1 MWKALSFP
9 EGGKVMEF
17 LGYERPDGS
26 VGVRN
31 HVAVIS
37 GGRCAN
43 EMAATIA
50 DAVKGTVPILHT
62 YPCVR
67 LKEDNERALRTL
79 IGLGSNPNVA
89 AAIVVGIGCEN
100 PPPLEIGEGIA
111 KSKKPVEV
119 LTIIGSNGFQDVLD
133 RGLAAAHC
141 MVSQV
146 SQMKRKPFELSHLTL
161 GVKCGGSHATSGIVG
176 NPVTG
181 RVFDRLI
188 AEGGTAI
195 FSETEEVIGA
205 THLLVKRAINKEV
218 ARRLQEA
225 VDRMEARTKAT
236 GEDIRGSQPT
246 RANIQGG
253 LTTIEEKSLG
263 ALAKSGT
270 APLQG
275 VLEYAER
282 PQGKGLFFMDGSAMT
297 GELIGGEAA
306 AGIQIHIYNLGGG
319 LTSSFRCMPGF
330 AGGLP
335 ILPEIF
341 VVSNPSKPR
350 DSQER
355 ESFDIYADTIIEG
368 KESIA
373 QVADRLFQEVIAVAS
388 GKLTKQ
394 EMRSGYRELLE
405 MYTTGPIL

>member
-1 MWKALSFP
+1 
-9 EGGKVMEF
+9 MEF

-31 HVAVIS
+31 YVAVIS
-37 GGRCAN
+37 SGRCAN

-50 DAVKGTVPILHT
+50 DAVKGAVPILHS

-79 IGLGSNPNVA
+79 AGLGGNPNVA
-89 AAIVVGIGCEN
+89 AAILVGVGCEN
-100 PPPLEIGEGIA
+100 PPPTQIA
-111 KSKKPVEV
+111 EETAKFKKPVEV
-119 LTIIGSNGFQDVLD
+119 LTIMGSNGFQDVLD
-133 RGLAAAHC
+133 RGLATARR
-141 MVSQV
+141 MVSQA
-146 SQMKRKPFELSHLTL
+146 SQMQRKTFALSHLML
-161 GVKCGGSHATSGIVG
+161 GVKCGASNATSGIVG

-181 RVFDRLI
+181 QVFDRLI

-195 FSETEEVIGA
+195 FSETTEVVGA
-205 THLLVKRAINKEV
+205 THLLAKRAVNRKV
-218 ARRLQEA
+218 ARRLEQMVE
-225 VDRMEARTKAT
+225 RMEARIKAC
-236 GEDIRGSQPT
+236 GGDVRGSQPT
-246 RANIQGG
+246 RGNIAGG

-263 ALAKSGT
+263 AFAKTGT

-275 VLEYAER
+275 VLEYAEK

-297 GELIGGEAA
+297 GELIVGEAA

-319 LTSSFRCMPGF
+319 LTSSFRCLPGW

-335 ILPEIF
+335 ILPEIV

-350 DSQER
+350 DSQEK
-355 ESFDIYADTIIEG
+355 ECYDIYADTIIEG
-368 KESIA
+368 KESID

-388 GKLTKQ
+388 GKLSKQ
-394 EMRSGYRELLE
+394 EMRPGYRELIV

>member
-1 MWKALSFP
+1 
-9 EGGKVMEF
+9 MEF
-17 LGYERPDGS
+17 LGYGRPDGS

-50 DAVKGTVPILHT
+50 DAVKGAVPILHT

-67 LKEDNERALRTL
+67 LREDNERALRTL

-89 AAIVVGIGCEN
+89 AAIVVGVGCEN

-119 LTIIGSNGFQDVLD
+119 LTVKGSSGFQDVLD
-133 RGLAAAHC
+133 RGLSVARRMA
-141 MVSQV
+141 SQA
-146 SQMKRKPFELSHLTL
+146 SRMERKPFALSHLTL
-161 GVKCGGSHATSGIVG
+161 GVKCGASNATSGILG

-188 AEGGTAI
+188 AEGGGAI
-195 FSETEEVIGA
+195 FSETTEVIGA
-205 THLLVKRAINKEV
+205 THLLAKRAVSKEV
-218 ARRLQEA
+218 ARRLEAA
-225 VDRMEARTKAT
+225 VDRMEARIKAT
-236 GEDIRGSQPT
+236 GEDMRGSQPT
-246 RANIQGG
+246 RGNIEGG

-263 ALAKSGT
+263 AFQKTGT

-275 VLEYAER
+275 VLEYAEK
-282 PQGKGLFFMDGSAMT
+282 PQGKGLFFMDGTAMT
-297 GELIGGEAA
+297 GELIAGEAA
-306 AGIQIHIYNLGGG
+306 AGVQIHIYNLGGG
-319 LTSSFRCMPGF
+319 LTSSFRCLPGW

-335 ILPEIF
+335 TLPEIV

-350 DSQER
+350 DSQEK
-355 ESFDIYADTIIEG
+355 ECYDIYADTIIEG
-368 KESIA
+368 KETVE
-373 QVADRLFQEVIAVAS
+373 QVAERLFQEVIAVAS
-388 GKLTKQ
+388 GKLTNQ
-394 EMRSGYRELLE
+394 EMRSDYRELLV

>member
-1 MWKALSFP
+1 
-9 EGGKVMEF
+9 MEF

-31 HVAVIS
+31 YVAVIS
-37 GGRCAN
+37 SGRCAN

-50 DAVKGTVPILHT
+50 DAVKGAVPILHT
-62 YPCVR
+62 YPCVH

-89 AAIVVGIGCEN
+89 AAIVVGVGCEN

-119 LTIIGSNGFQDVLD
+119 LTVMGSKNFQDMLD
-133 RGLAAAHC
+133 KGLAIARS
-141 MVSQV
+141 MVSQA
-146 SQMKRKPFELSHLTL
+146 SQMQRKPFALSYLTL
-161 GVKCGGSHATSGIVG
+161 GVKCGASNATSGIVG

-188 AEGGTAI
+188 AEGGSAI
-195 FSETEEVIGA
+195 FSETTEVVGA
-205 THLLVKRAINKEV
+205 THLLAKRAVNKEV
-218 ARRLQEA
+218 ARRLEAA
-225 VDRMEARTKAT
+225 VDRMEARIKAT
-236 GEDIRGSQPT
+236 GDDIRGSQPT
-246 RANIQGG
+246 RGNIEGG

-263 ALAKSGT
+263 AFAKTGT
-270 APLQG
+270 SPLQG

-319 LTSSFRCMPGF
+319 LTSSFRCLPGW

-335 ILPEIF
+335 ILPEIV

-350 DSQER
+350 DSQEK
-355 ESFDIYADTIIEG
+355 ECFDIYADTIIEG
-368 KESIA
+368 KESVD
-373 QVADRLFQEVIAVAS
+373 QVADRLFQEIIAVAS

-394 EMRSGYRELLE
+394 EMRSGYRELLV

>member
-1 MWKALSFP
+1 
-9 EGGKVMEF
+9 MEF

-37 GGRCAN
+37 SGRCAN
-43 EMAATIA
+43 ELTATIA
-50 DAVKGTVPILHT
+50 DQVQGAVPILHT
-62 YPCVR
+62 HPCPR

-100 PPPLEIGEGIA
+100 PSPPEIGEGIA

-133 RGLAAAHC
+133 RGLATARR
-141 MVSQV
+141 MVSQT
-146 SQMKRKPFELSHLTL
+146 SQMQRKPVALSHLAL
-161 GVKCGGSHATSGIVG
+161 GVKCGGSHATSGIAG
-176 NPVTG
+176 NSVIG

-205 THLLVKRAINKEV
+205 THLLAKRAVNKEV
-218 ARRLQEA
+218 ARRLEEA
-225 VDRMEARTKAT
+225 VEGMEARIKAT
-236 GEDIRGSQPT
+236 GEDIRGTQPT
-246 RANIQGG
+246 HANIQGG

-263 ALAKSGT
+263 AFAKTGT
-270 APLQG
+270 VPLQG

-282 PQGKGLFFMDGSAMT
+282 PQGKGLFFMDGSSMT
-297 GELIGGEAA
+297 SELISGEAA
-306 AGIQIHIYNLGGG
+306 AGIHIHIYSVGGG

-355 ESFDIYADTIIEG
+355 EFFDIYADTIIEG
-368 KESIA
+368 KGTID
-373 QVADRLFQEVIAVAS
+373 QVADRLLQEVIAVAS
-388 GKLTKQ
+388 GKLAKQ
-394 EMRSGYRELLE
+394 EMRSGYREPIV